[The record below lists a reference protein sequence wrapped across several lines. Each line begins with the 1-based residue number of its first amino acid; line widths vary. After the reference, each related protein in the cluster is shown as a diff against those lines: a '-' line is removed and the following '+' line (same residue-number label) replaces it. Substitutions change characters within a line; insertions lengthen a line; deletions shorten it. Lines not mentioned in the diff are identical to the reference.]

1 MGMRVMQHLSIKVK
15 ITMLLAAPL
24 LLSLWFMGAKLIE
37 LYQRAQVNTVLAGE
51 LLESTSS
58 LVHSLQV
65 ERGMSAG
72 FLGSGAT
79 VMPEAL
85 VKIRQQNDAAM
96 TDFLSRLEGV
106 DRDRLSGEAAQAIR
120 VAQAELA
127 RKTEIRQQIAS
138 RSLPVGAA
146 VGYYTDLNTALIQTG
161 LSVAQ
166 TIDNPGIAQKAIALS
181 IFLRTKDAAGLERA
195 AGAVG
200 FANNWDPASFQTY
213 VAANER
219 YKERMRRY
227 LDFATTEERNA
238 VTALN
243 ALPEVKRFNTLQEA
257 VLSGG
262 DTSGEDSKSF
272 FAKATGLLKVLR
284 SQETQLTAALK
295 ADMAA
300 YDASNKLLLTEMA
313 IFTAVLMAGV
323 LILSLVIA
331 RDMTKGLSV
340 LNNALKQLASG
351 DTSAEVPGSDR
362 RDEIGSVARN
372 VVDLRTVTQQKQEEE
387 TRIEEERREEIV
399 SIARRIGS
407 ALLDLQNMR
416 LNNPIV
422 EYFPEEFKSIRMDF
436 NDSLKALSNS
446 VSSIGELT
454 SSVDEST
461 KSIAEASMDLAHRT
475 EAESATL
482 EKTTQSI
489 NVLTGNVQRSAENA
503 GRAERLA
510 DSAQDEVKSCDQVVK
525 NTIVA
530 MDKLQESSQEISQI
544 TKVIQDIAFQTNLL
558 ALNAGVEAAR
568 AGEAGRGF
576 AVVASEVRMLAQ
588 RCADAVQQ
596 IDELTARS
604 SEQVKNGA
612 TLVDQAGQA
621 MARVN
626 EQVGEISTLVVE
638 IAGNIKEQSVQ
649 MSDVNTA
656 IGELEMMAQQNAAM
670 AEQTTAATTSL
681 SEQAQELR
689 AQVQKFSV
697 GEFSEVGPGR
707 PAPVAAAAEPLAI
720 SFDDEAPDPQ
730 AFGSGSAAA

>member
-1 MGMRVMQHLSIKVK
+1 MGMRFLQHLSIKVK

-24 LLSLWFMGAKLIE
+24 LLSLWFIGNKLIE
-37 LYQRAQVNTVLAGE
+37 LYERAQINTALAGE
-51 LLESTSS
+51 LLEGTSS

-65 ERGMSAG
+65 ERGMSAAY
-72 FLGSGAT
+72 LGSESS
-79 VMPEAL
+79 VMPEGL
-85 VKIRQQNDAAM
+85 VKIRQTNDAAM
-96 TDFLSRLEGV
+96 AGFLSKLEQV
-106 DRDRLSGEAAQAIR
+106 DRDGLSTEALQSFR
-120 VAQAELA
+120 VAQTELG
-127 RKTEIRQQIAS
+127 RKKEVRQQIAS
-138 RSLPVGAA
+138 RSLPVPAA
-146 VGYYTDLNTALIQTG
+146 VGYYTGLNTALIQAG

-166 TIDNPGIAQKAIALS
+166 TVDNPVIAQKAVALS
-181 IFLRTKDAAGLERA
+181 MFLRAKDAAGLERA

-200 FANNWDPASFQTY
+200 FANDWAPANFQNY

-219 YKERMRRY
+219 YKERMSRY
-227 LDFATTEERNA
+227 LDFATTADRNA
-238 VTALN
+238 ATALN
-243 ALPEVKRFNTLQEA
+243 SLPEVKRFNALREA
-257 VLSGG
+257 VLTGG
-262 DTSGEDSKSF
+262 DTSGETSKSF
-272 FAKATGLLKVLR
+272 FDTATGLLKVLR
-284 SQETQLTAALK
+284 EQETQLITDLK

-300 YDASNKLLLTEMA
+300 YDTSNKVALTQMV
-313 IFTAVLMAGV
+313 IFTAVLLAGV

-331 RDMTKGLSV
+331 RDMTSGLSI
-340 LNNALKQLASG
+340 LNKALKQLASG
-351 DTSAEVPGSDR
+351 DANAEVTGASR
-362 RDEIGSVARN
+362 RDEIGAVARN
-372 VVDLRTVTQQKQEEE
+372 VVELRSVTQQKQEEE
-387 TRIEEERREEIV
+387 TRAEQERREEILSV
-399 SIARRIGS
+399 ARRIGA
-407 ALLDLQNMR
+407 ALMDLQNKR
-416 LNNPIV
+416 LDNPIT
-422 EYFPEEFKSIRMDF
+422 EFFPVEFKSIRMDF
-436 NDSLKALSNS
+436 NDSLKALSEA

-461 KSIAEASMDLAHRT
+461 RSIAEASMDLAHRT

-482 EKTTQSI
+482 EKTTHAMRE
-489 NVLTGNVQRSAENA
+489 LTSNVQQSAENA

-510 DSAQDEVKSCDQVVK
+510 DSAQTGVASCDQVVK

-621 MARVN
+621 MSNVN

-649 MSDVNTA
+649 MGDVNTA
-656 IGELEMMAQQNAAM
+656 VGELEVMAQQNAAM

-689 AQVQKFSV
+689 ELVTQFTV
-697 GEFSEVGPGR
+697 
-707 PAPVAAAAEPLAI
+707 
-720 SFDDEAPDPQ
+720 PQ
-730 AFGSGSAAA
+730 ASGSLPALSGPVNGGEPHMTVDFDTGQPGYDTGSAAA

>member
-1 MGMRVMQHLSIKVK
+1 MGMRFLQHLSIKVK

-24 LLSLWFMGAKLIE
+24 LLSLWFMGNKLIE

-65 ERGMSAG
+65 ERGISAG
-72 FLGSGAT
+72 FLGGGSA

-85 VKIRQQNDAAM
+85 VKIRQQNDDAM
-96 TDFLSRLEGV
+96 AGFLSKLELV
-106 DRDRLSGEAAQAIR
+106 DREGLSTEAMQSFRAAQT
-120 VAQAELA
+120 ELA
-127 RKTEIRQQIAS
+127 RKKEVRQQIAS
-138 RSLPVGAA
+138 RSVPVRTA
-146 VGYYTDLNTALIQTG
+146 VEYYTNLNTALIQTG

-166 TIDNPGIAQKAIALS
+166 KVDDPRISQEAVALS
-181 IFLRTKDAAGLERA
+181 LYLRAKDAAGLERA

-200 FANNWDPASFQTY
+200 FANGWTPADFQVF
-213 VAANER
+213 VATHER
-219 YKERMRRY
+219 FKERLERF
-227 LDFATTEERNA
+227 LDFATAEDRNA
-238 VTALN
+238 VATLKST
-243 ALPEVKRFNTLQEA
+243 PEMKRFEEIRQA
-257 VLSGG
+257 VLTGG
-262 DTSGEDSKSF
+262 DLSGLDAETWFS
-272 FAKATGLLKVLR
+272 AATDMLKVLR
-284 SQETQLTAALK
+284 DKESILIQHLEE
-295 ADMAA
+295 DMAA
-300 YDASNKLLLTEMA
+300 YDAQNKLLLTEMA
-313 IFTAVLMAGV
+313 IFAAVLLTVV
-323 LILSLVIA
+323 LALSLVIA

-340 LNNALKQLASG
+340 LNSALKKLASG
-351 DTSAEVPGSDR
+351 DTSTEVPGASR
-362 RDEIGSVARN
+362 RDEIGAVARN
-372 VVDLRTVTQQKQEEE
+372 VVELRTVTQQKQEEE
-387 TRIEEERREEIV
+387 TRAEEERREEILSV
-399 SIARRIGS
+399 ARRIGA
-407 ALLDLQNMR
+407 ALMDLQNKR
-416 LNNPIV
+416 LDNPIQ
-422 EYFPEEFKSIRMDF
+422 EYFPVEFKSIRMDF
-436 NDSLKALSNS
+436 NDSLKALSEA

-482 EKTTQSI
+482 EKTTHAMRE
-489 NVLTGNVQRSAENA
+489 LTASVQHSAENA

-510 DSAQDEVKSCDQVVK
+510 DSAQNGVASCDQVVK

-621 MARVN
+621 MSSVN
-626 EQVGEISTLVVE
+626 EQVGEISSLVVE

-649 MSDVNTA
+649 MGDVNTA
-656 IGELEMMAQQNAAM
+656 VGELEVMAQQNAAM

-689 AQVQKFSV
+689 ELVTQFTV
-697 GEFSEVGPGR
+697 
-707 PAPVAAAAEPLAI
+707 
-720 SFDDEAPDPQ
+720 PQ
-730 AFGSGSAAA
+730 ASGSLPALSRPPSGGEPHMTIEFDADQPGCDSGSAAA

>member
-1 MGMRVMQHLSIKVK
+1 MGMRFLQHLSIKVK

-24 LLSLWFMGAKLIE
+24 LLSLWFVGNKLLE
-37 LYQRAQVNTVLAGE
+37 LYERAQVNTTLAGE

-58 LVHSLQV
+58 LVHTLQV

-72 FLGSGAT
+72 YLGGDST

-85 VKIRQQNDAAM
+85 IKIRQQNDEAM
-96 TDFLSRLEGV
+96 ADFLTRLEGV
-106 DRDRLSGEAAQAIR
+106 DRDGLNSEALQSIR
-120 VAQAELA
+120 VVQTELA
-127 RKTEIRQQIAS
+127 RKKEVRQQIAS
-138 RSLPVGAA
+138 RSLPVRAA
-146 VGYYTDLNTALIQTG
+146 VDYYTALNTALIQAG

-166 TIDNPGIAQKAIALS
+166 TIDNTGIAQNAVALS
-181 IFLRTKDAAGLERA
+181 IFLRAKDAAGLERA

-200 FANNWDPASFQTY
+200 FANDWAPVNFQNY

-219 YKERMRRY
+219 YKERMSRY
-227 LDFATTEERNA
+227 LDFATTGDRNA
-238 VTALN
+238 VAEMN
-243 ALPEVKRFNTLQEA
+243 GLPEVKKFNALREA
-257 VLSGG
+257 VLTGG
-262 DTSGEDSKSF
+262 DIAGETSKSF
-272 FAKATGLLKVLR
+272 FDTATGLLKVLR
-284 SQETQLTAALK
+284 SRETQLIADLK
-295 ADMAA
+295 AGMAA
-300 YDASNKLLLTEMA
+300 YDTNNKVALTQMA
-313 IFTAVLMAGV
+313 IFAGLLLAGV
-323 LILSLVIA
+323 LILGLVIA
-331 RDMTKGLSV
+331 RDMTSGLSV
-340 LNNALKQLASG
+340 LNKALKQLASG
-351 DTSAEVPGSDR
+351 DADAEVSGASR
-362 RDEIGSVARN
+362 RDEIGEVARN

-387 TRIEEERREEIV
+387 TRAEKERREEILGV
-399 SIARRIGS
+399 ARRIGA
-407 ALLDLQNMR
+407 ALMDLQNKR
-416 LNNPIV
+416 LDNPIK
-422 EYFPEEFKSIRMDF
+422 EFFPVEFKSIRMDF
-436 NDSLKALSNS
+436 NDSLKALSGA

-482 EKTTQSI
+482 EKTTHAMRE
-489 NVLTGNVQRSAENA
+489 LTASVQHSAENA
-503 GRAERLA
+503 DRAERLA
-510 DSAQDEVKSCDQVVK
+510 DSAQSGVASCDQVVK

-612 TLVDQAGQA
+612 ALVDQAGQA
-621 MARVN
+621 MSSVN
-626 EQVGEISTLVVE
+626 EQVGEISNLVVE

-649 MSDVNTA
+649 MGDVNTA
-656 IGELEMMAQQNAAM
+656 VGELEVMAQQNAAM

-689 AQVQKFSV
+689 ELVTQFTVPQAS
-697 GEFSEVGPGR
+697 GPLDALPR
-707 PAPVAAAAEPLAI
+707 PSNGAAPHRAI
-720 SFDDEAPDPQ
+720 DFDDDRTGYDP
-730 AFGSGSAAA
+730 GSAAA

>member
-1 MGMRVMQHLSIKVK
+1 MGMRFLQHLSIKVK

-24 LLSLWFMGAKLIE
+24 LLSLWFIGNKLIE
-37 LYQRAQVNTVLAGE
+37 LYERAQINTALAGE
-51 LLESTSS
+51 LLEGTSS

-65 ERGMSAG
+65 ERGMSAAY
-72 FLGSGAT
+72 LGSESS
-79 VMPEAL
+79 VIPEAL
-85 VKIRQQNDAAM
+85 VKIRQTNDAAM
-96 TDFLSRLEGV
+96 AGFLSKLEQV
-106 DRDRLSGEAAQAIR
+106 DRDGLSTEALQSFR
-120 VAQAELA
+120 VAQTELG
-127 RKTEIRQQIAS
+127 RKKEVRQQIAS
-138 RSLPVGAA
+138 RAMPVRAA
-146 VGYYTDLNTALIQTG
+146 VEYYTDLNTALIQTG

-166 TIDNPGIAQKAIALS
+166 QIDNPRISQEAVALS
-181 IFLRTKDAAGLERA
+181 MFLRAKDAAGLERA

-200 FANNWDPASFQTY
+200 FANGWTPTDFQVF
-213 VAANER
+213 VATHER
-219 YKERMRRY
+219 FKERLDRF
-227 LDFATTEERNA
+227 LDFATVEDRNA
-238 VTALN
+238 VASLKST
-243 ALPEVKRFNTLQEA
+243 PEMKKFEDIRQA
-257 VLSGG
+257 ILSGG
-262 DTSGEDSKSF
+262 DLSGFTADSW
-272 FAKATGLLKVLR
+272 FAAATDMLKVLR
-284 SQETQLTAALK
+284 GKESLLIQHLEE
-295 ADMAA
+295 DMAA
-300 YDASNKLLLTEMA
+300 FDAQNKLLLTEMA
-313 IFTAVLMAGV
+313 IFTAVLLAGV

-331 RDMTKGLSV
+331 RDMTSGLSV
-340 LNNALKQLASG
+340 LNKALKQLASG
-351 DTSAEVPGSDR
+351 DANAEISGATR
-362 RDEIGSVARN
+362 RDEIGAVARN
-372 VVDLRTVTQQKQEEE
+372 VAELRSVTQQKQEEE
-387 TRIEEERREEIV
+387 TRAEQERREEILSV
-399 SIARRIGS
+399 ARRIGA
-407 ALLDLQNMR
+407 ALMDLQNKR
-416 LNNPIV
+416 LDNPIT
-422 EYFPEEFKSIRMDF
+422 EFFPVEFKSIRMDF
-436 NDSLKALSNS
+436 NDSLKALSEA

-461 KSIAEASMDLAHRT
+461 RSIAEASMDLAHRT

-482 EKTTQSI
+482 EKTTHAMRE
-489 NVLTGNVQRSAENA
+489 LTSNVQQSAENA

-510 DSAQDEVKSCDQVVK
+510 DSAQTGVASCDQVVK

-621 MARVN
+621 MSNVN

-649 MSDVNTA
+649 MGDVNTA
-656 IGELEMMAQQNAAM
+656 VGELEVMAQQNAAM

-689 AQVQKFSV
+689 ELVTQFTV
-697 GEFSEVGPGR
+697 
-707 PAPVAAAAEPLAI
+707 
-720 SFDDEAPDPQ
+720 PQ
-730 AFGSGSAAA
+730 ASGSLPALSGPVNGGEPHMTVDFDADQPGYDTGSAAA

>member
-1 MGMRVMQHLSIKVK
+1 MGMRFLQHLSIKVK

-24 LLSLWFMGAKLIE
+24 LLSLWFMGNKLLE

-51 LLESTSS
+51 LLESTST
-58 LVHSLQV
+58 LVHLLQV

-72 FLGSGAT
+72 YLGGETT

-85 VKIRQQNDAAM
+85 VKIRQQNDEATA
-96 TDFLSRLEGV
+96 DFLSRLAVV
-106 DRDRLSGEAAQAIR
+106 DRDGLSGEALQSFR
-120 VAQAELA
+120 VVQTELA
-127 RKTEIRQQIAS
+127 RKKEVRQQIAN
-138 RSLPVGAA
+138 RSVPVRTA
-146 VGYYTDLNTALIQTG
+146 VEFYTNLNTALIQAG

-166 TIDNPGIAQKAIALS
+166 KIDNPRISQEAVALS
-181 IFLRTKDAAGLERA
+181 LYLRAKDAAGLERA

-200 FANNWDPASFQTY
+200 FANGWTPADFQVF
-213 VAANER
+213 VATHER
-219 YKERMRRY
+219 FKERLERF
-227 LDFATTEERNA
+227 LDFATVEDRNA
-238 VTALN
+238 VAALEST
-243 ALPEVKRFNTLQEA
+243 PEMKRFEEIRQA
-257 VLSGG
+257 VLTGG
-262 DTSGEDSKSF
+262 DLSNLDAETWFS
-272 FAKATGLLKVLR
+272 AATDMLKVLR
-284 SQETQLTAALK
+284 GKESILIQHLEE
-295 ADMAA
+295 DMAA
-300 YDASNKLLLTEMA
+300 YDAQNKLLLTEMA
-313 IFTAVLMAGV
+313 IFAAILLALVLA
-323 LILSLVIA
+323 LSLVIA

-340 LNNALKQLASG
+340 LNSALKNLANG
-351 DTSAEVPGSDR
+351 DANAEVTGASR
-362 RDEIGSVARN
+362 RDEIGAVARN
-372 VVDLRTVTQQKQEEE
+372 VVELRTVTQKKQEEE
-387 TRIEEERREEIV
+387 TRADEERREEILSV
-399 SIARRIGS
+399 ARRIGA
-407 ALLDLQNMR
+407 ALLDLQNKR
-416 LNNPIV
+416 LDNPIQ
-422 EYFPEEFKSIRMDF
+422 EFFPVEFKSIRMDF
-436 NDSLKALSNS
+436 NDSLKALSEA

-482 EKTTQSI
+482 EKTTHAMRE
-489 NVLTGNVQRSAENA
+489 LTASVQHSAENA
-503 GRAERLA
+503 DRAERLA
-510 DSAQDEVKSCDQVVK
+510 DSAQSGVASCDQVVK

-612 TLVDQAGQA
+612 ALVDQAGQA
-621 MARVN
+621 MSSVN
-626 EQVGEISTLVVE
+626 EQVGEISDLVVE

-649 MSDVNTA
+649 MGDVNTA
-656 IGELEMMAQQNAAM
+656 VGELEVMAQQNAAM

-689 AQVQKFSV
+689 ELVTQFTVPQASGQLDAL
-697 GEFSEVGPGR
+697 PR
-707 PAPVAAAAEPLAI
+707 PSNGAAPHRAI
-720 SFDDEAPDPQ
+720 DFDDDQSGYDP
-730 AFGSGSAAA
+730 GSAAA

>member
-1 MGMRVMQHLSIKVK
+1 MGMRFLQHLSIKVK

-24 LLSLWFMGAKLIE
+24 LLSLWFIGNKLIE
-37 LYQRAQVNTVLAGE
+37 LYERAQINTALAGE
-51 LLESTSS
+51 LLEGTSS

-65 ERGMSAG
+65 ERGMSAAY
-72 FLGSGAT
+72 LGSESS

-85 VKIRQQNDAAM
+85 VEIRQTNDAAM
-96 TDFLSRLEGV
+96 AGFRSKLEQV
-106 DRDRLSGEAAQAIR
+106 DRDGLSTEALQSFR
-120 VAQAELA
+120 VAQTELG
-127 RKTEIRQQIAS
+127 RKKEVRQQIAS
-138 RSLPVGAA
+138 RAMPVRAA
-146 VGYYTDLNTALIQTG
+146 VEYYTDLNTALIQTG

-166 TIDNPGIAQKAIALS
+166 QIDNPRISQEAVALS
-181 IFLRTKDAAGLERA
+181 MFLRAKDAAGLERA

-200 FANNWDPASFQTY
+200 FANGWTPTDFQVF
-213 VAANER
+213 VATHER
-219 YKERMRRY
+219 FKERLDRF
-227 LDFATTEERNA
+227 LDFATVEDRNA
-238 VTALN
+238 VASLKST
-243 ALPEVKRFNTLQEA
+243 PEMKKFEDIRQA
-257 VLSGG
+257 ILSGG
-262 DTSGEDSKSF
+262 DLSGFTADSW
-272 FAKATGLLKVLR
+272 FAAATDMLKVLR
-284 SQETQLTAALK
+284 GKESLLIQHLEE
-295 ADMAA
+295 DMAA
-300 YDASNKLLLTEMA
+300 FDAQNKLLLTEMA
-313 IFTAVLMAGV
+313 IFTAVLLAGV

-331 RDMTKGLSV
+331 RDMTSGLSV
-340 LNNALKQLASG
+340 LNKALKQLASG
-351 DTSAEVPGSDR
+351 DANAEVTGASR
-362 RDEIGSVARN
+362 RDEIGAVARN
-372 VVDLRTVTQQKQEEE
+372 VVELRSVTQQKQEEE
-387 TRIEEERREEIV
+387 TRAEQERREEILSV
-399 SIARRIGS
+399 ARRIGA
-407 ALLDLQNMR
+407 ALMDLQNKR
-416 LNNPIV
+416 LDNPIT
-422 EYFPEEFKSIRMDF
+422 EFFPVEFKSIRMDF
-436 NDSLKALSNS
+436 NDSLKALSEA

-461 KSIAEASMDLAHRT
+461 RSIAEASMDLAHRT

-482 EKTTQSI
+482 EKTTHAMRE
-489 NVLTGNVQRSAENA
+489 LTSNVQQSAENA

-510 DSAQDEVKSCDQVVK
+510 DSAQTGVASCDQVVK

-621 MARVN
+621 MSNVN

-649 MSDVNTA
+649 MGDVNTA
-656 IGELEMMAQQNAAM
+656 VGELEVMAQQNAAM

-689 AQVQKFSV
+689 ELVTQFTV
-697 GEFSEVGPGR
+697 
-707 PAPVAAAAEPLAI
+707 
-720 SFDDEAPDPQ
+720 PQ
-730 AFGSGSAAA
+730 ASGSLPALSGPVNGGEPHMTVDFDADQPGYDTGSAAA